1 MNCFYLKNLPDI
13 PNRLLRSRICQN
25 FGYCRVDIFSPKS
38 DRKFNFG
45 SCKIFLT
52 HQRAESVDLF
62 NLVPFECCNYD
73 MGLDDATFISRWV
86 KNDFGNISRH
96 VSPDPFCCLKYDA
109 DDCKSD
115 ESLFFEFN
123 KKLEMCQQNE
133 IEEDL
138 KVCENYD
145 ELHYKN
151 LSTCD
156 MNATNVYEENL
167 NKIDLKTCS
176 QGSVNIFCPGRDAL
190 KSDAFVCEV
199 DENKILEKSF
209 LEKFQEF
216 NEKCEKHNAWIK
228 NQKTILSYDIF

>member
-1 MNCFYLKNLPDI
+1 MPFSSW
-13 PNRLLRSRICQN
+13 LLHS
-25 FGYCRVDIFSPKS
+25 G
-38 DRKFNFG
+38 G
-45 SCKIFLT
+45 
-52 HQRAESVDLF
+52 
-62 NLVPFECCNYD
+62 
-73 MGLDDATFISRWV
+73 
-86 KNDFGNISRH
+86 
-96 VSPDPFCCLKYDA
+96 
-109 DDCKSD
+109 D

-133 IEEDL
+133 IEADL

-145 ELHYKN
+145 KLHYKN

-156 MNATNVYEENL
+156 MNAINVYEENL

-176 QGSVNIFCPGRDAL
+176 QGSINIFCPGRDAL

-199 DENKILEKSF
+199 DENIILEKSF

>member
-86 KNDFGNISRH
+86 KNDFGNISRPLLAH
-96 VSPDPFCCLKYDA
+96 
-109 DDCKSD
+109 
-115 ESLFFEFN
+115 
-123 KKLEMCQQNE
+123 
-133 IEEDL
+133 
-138 KVCENYD
+138 
-145 ELHYKN
+145 
-151 LSTCD
+151 
-156 MNATNVYEENL
+156 
-167 NKIDLKTCS
+167 
-176 QGSVNIFCPGRDAL
+176 
-190 KSDAFVCEV
+190 FV
-199 DENKILEKSF
+199 I
-209 LEKFQEF
+209 
-216 NEKCEKHNAWIK
+216 
-228 NQKTILSYDIF
+228 